1 MTNIDKNVAQ
11 FKAKFTSDSGIFV
24 LIQPTNFLLSQNKDN
39 LLNLEVKELIS
50 LFHSL
55 Q

>member
-11 FKAKFTSDSGIFV
+11 FKAKFTSDSGTFV
-24 LIQPTNFLLSQNKDN
+24 FMQLTNSQLSPKKDN
-39 LLNLEVKELIS
+39 LPNLEVKELTS
-50 LFHSL
+50 LFHLL